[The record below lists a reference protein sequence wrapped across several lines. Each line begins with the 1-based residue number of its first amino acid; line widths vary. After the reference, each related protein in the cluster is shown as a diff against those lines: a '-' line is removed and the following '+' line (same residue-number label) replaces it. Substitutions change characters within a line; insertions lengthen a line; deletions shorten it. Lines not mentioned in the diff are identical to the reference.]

1 VRTSEKTAKRI
12 IDHVPIEKLSWVMV
26 HKVSHHPV
34 KRVKKMPEKSAMFEL
49 KWGVSPLLDNKEY
62 NSRIEN

>member
-1 VRTSEKTAKRI
+1 
-12 IDHVPIEKLSWVMV
+12 MV